1 MNKRDTN
8 KRIIIIAGPNG
19 AGKTTFARE
28 YLPNEANC
36 PVFINTD
43 LIAEGLSPFQPDVAA
58 VQAGRLMLKEIGGY
72 ARAGKSFAFET
83 TLSGRAYINRIR
95 RWRADGYRV
104 KLVFLSLTSSEEAIR
119 RVRLRA
125 RHGGHFV
132 PAAMVRRRFDNG
144 LQNFRAIYRDCVDE
158 WCLYDNSGT
167 NAVLLEQQA
176 ENNGEKESLMRAAKR
191 AHLIAYQNGIGVVV
205 VRDGQIVEIEPDPAM
220 YEGLKARAHKAAQYL
235 AKVGGS
241 APDIKSVPRRH
252 FD

>member
-1 MNKRDTN
+1 MNKRGAD

-36 PVFINTD
+36 PVFVNTD

-58 VQAGRLMLKEIGGY
+58 VQAGRLMLKEISGH

-83 TLSGRAYINRIR
+83 TLSGRAYLNRIH

-104 KLVFLSLTSSEEAIR
+104 KLVFLSLASSEEAVR
-119 RVRLRA
+119 RVGLRA

-144 LQNFRAIYRDCVDE
+144 LQNFRTIYRGCVDE

-167 NAVLLEQQA
+167 SAVLLEQQA
-176 ENNGEKESLMRAAKR
+176 ADNGEKESLMRAARR
-191 AHLIAYQNGIGVVV
+191 AHLIAHQNGIGVVV
-205 VRDGQIVEIEPDPAM
+205 VSDGEIVEVEPDPEM
-220 YEGLKARAHKAAQYL
+220 YEGLEVRLHETEQCL
-235 AKVGGS
+235 AS
-241 APDIKSVPRRH
+241 RLR
-252 FD
+252 